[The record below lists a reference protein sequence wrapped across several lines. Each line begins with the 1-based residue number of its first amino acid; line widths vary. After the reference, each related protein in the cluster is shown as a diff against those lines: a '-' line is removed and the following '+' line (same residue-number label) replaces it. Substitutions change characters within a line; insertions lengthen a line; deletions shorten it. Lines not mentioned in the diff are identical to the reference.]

1 MVASESIVPSCLL
14 LLNTP
19 VSYSTPCMRLN
30 QLNWLMSPS
39 LSPIHKTRYVIWEQ
53 KRPMTSKCGCRI
65 LIKNWIYR
73 AEKLINIVEND
84 SLGLKERSSF
94 VSLLSKFCFFCR
106 RVAIKQ
112 RVYSWLRKWALFS
125 SEKTISI
132 LQIPNYFS
140 TENLHQFS
148 VSFCY
153 YVFSAP
159 FNRVSFRDIKSR
171 SKFRIISGRES
182 F

>member
-30 QLNWLMSPS
+30 QLNWLISPS

-53 KRPMTSKCGCRI
+53 KRPMTSKCSCRI

-112 RVYSWLRKWALFS
+112 RDYSWLRKWALFS
-125 SEKTISI
+125 SEKDHLNITDTKLFQHRKSSSI
-132 LQIPNYFS
+132 FS
-140 TENLHQFS
+140 FFLLLCFLC
-148 VSFCY
+148 SF
-153 YVFSAP
+153 
-159 FNRVSFRDIKSR
+159 
-171 SKFRIISGRES
+171 
-182 F
+182 